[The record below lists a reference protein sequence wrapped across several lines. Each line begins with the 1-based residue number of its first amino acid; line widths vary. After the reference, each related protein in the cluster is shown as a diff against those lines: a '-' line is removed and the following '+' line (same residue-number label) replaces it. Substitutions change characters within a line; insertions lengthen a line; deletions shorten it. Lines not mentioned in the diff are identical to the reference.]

1 MKKHKEGWRDE
12 RTHSILCHLTQ
23 KGGDPQFWLPF
34 RCSSPPLPPPPHK
47 GKGKSRE
54 ARTQTLALL
63 SDSWCG
69 LHPIPPL
76 SYCEHGTST
85 SWRMRTAFQKV
96 IALKFDSNIHCKWDS
111 TGFVERFYYLGVSI
125 EVCKSFG
132 WEQQPFVILWITLH
146 RW

>member
-1 MKKHKEGWRDE
+1 MKGLTRFYVTSHRGVG
-12 RTHSILCHLTQ
+12 THSSDFLS
-23 KGGDPQFWLPF
+23 DA
-34 RCSSPPLPPPPHK
+34 PPLPPPPHK

-96 IALKFDSNIHCKWDS
+96 IALKFDSNIHCK
-111 TGFVERFYYLGVSI
+111 
-125 EVCKSFG
+125 
-132 WEQQPFVILWITLH
+132 
-146 RW
+146 